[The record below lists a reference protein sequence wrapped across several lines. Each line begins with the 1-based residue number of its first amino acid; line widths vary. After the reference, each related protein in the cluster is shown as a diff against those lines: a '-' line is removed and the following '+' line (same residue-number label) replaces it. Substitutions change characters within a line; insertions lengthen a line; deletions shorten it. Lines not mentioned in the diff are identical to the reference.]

1 MEENNKTTKKLEEK
15 LDSLFS
21 SQSYPDFDSSAII
34 EKTLAKIHSERR
46 RRHVQMWWLSSLSL
60 AASVLI
66 GVVIYYFVNATDKIG
81 NMDFYQIAENVS
93 SAIYESNEVVLI
105 TSEDELQFP
114 NKSFIQYNGKGEIT
128 VNGNV
133 IETGKTNGRNSL
145 TQIIVPVGKKAD
157 LQLSDGTRLMLNS
170 RSRVIFPQS
179 FDGKERKIFA
189 EGEVYMEVSH
199 DKSHPFV
206 VESSDF
212 NLRVLGTKFNIST
225 YKELGKTEIVLLE
238 GAVEVADI
246 NNEQKA
252 LLAPDE
258 LLNVKDGHIAGR
270 CHVDAEDYI
279 SWTKGLLN
287 LKGMSLSELMNRLG
301 ILYGVDITCNESV
314 ASKRIYGK
322 LELKDN
328 LNDILYNIQQIIPVQ
343 INTSEQGIELIK

>member
-34 EKTLAKIHSERR
+34 EKTLAKIRRERR
-46 RRHVQMWWLSSLSL
+46 RYHVQMWWLSSLSV

-66 GVVIYYFVNATDKIG
+66 GVVIYHFVNTMDKVG
-81 NMDFYQIAENVS
+81 NLDFNQVAENVPS
-93 SAIYESNEVVLI
+93 VIYENQDIVLV
-105 TSEDELQFP
+105 TSEGELLLP
-114 NKSFIQYNGKGEIT
+114 NKSFIQYDENGEIT
-128 VNGNV
+128 VNGNA
-133 IETGKTNGRNSL
+133 IEIKKTGDGNGL
-145 TQIIVPVGKKAD
+145 TQMIVPVGRKAD
-157 LQLSDGTRLMLNS
+157 LQLSDGTNLMLNA
-170 RSRVIFPQS
+170 RSRVIFPHL
-179 FDGKERKIFA
+179 FDGKERRIFA

-238 GAVEVADI
+238 GSVEVADA

-258 LLNVKDGHIAGR
+258 LLNVEDGRITGR

-279 SWTKGLLN
+279 SWTKGWLN
-287 LKGMSLSELMNRLG
+287 LNGMSLSVVMNRLG
-301 ILYGVDITCNESV
+301 VLYGVDINCDESV
-314 ASKRIYGK
+314 ANERIYGK

>member
-46 RRHVQMWWLSSLSL
+46 RRHIQMWWLSSLSL

-105 TSEDELQFP
+105 TPEDELQFP

-170 RSRVIFPQS
+170 RSRVMFPQS
-179 FDGKERKIFA
+179 FDGKERFLQREKFIWKCLMINHIHLWLNHRILICGYWERNSIF
-189 EGEVYMEVSH
+189 
-199 DKSHPFV
+199 
-206 VESSDF
+206 
-212 NLRVLGTKFNIST
+212 LRIRNWERLKLCCW
-225 YKELGKTEIVLLE
+225 KELWK
-238 GAVEVADI
+238 
-246 NNEQKA
+246 
-252 LLAPDE
+252 
-258 LLNVKDGHIAGR
+258 
-270 CHVDAEDYI
+270 
-279 SWTKGLLN
+279 
-287 LKGMSLSELMNRLG
+287 
-301 ILYGVDITCNESV
+301 
-314 ASKRIYGK
+314 
-322 LELKDN
+322 
-328 LNDILYNIQQIIPVQ
+328 
-343 INTSEQGIELIK
+343 